1 VISFHVPAMSS
12 RHSVRAISARVCD
25 VVGVRTVE
33 ADLVS
38 RTVQVTGSAD
48 PADVLAAVAAA
59 GYAVDPRVPAGSP
72 TAAPHTEGSDMGTT
86 INPTGT
92 DAFSTDPAGLPVAV
106 PTATLEFEDGDVLD
120 LRMGPVAKRLA
131 GTTVRML
138 GYNGSVPGPT
148 ITVRQGERLTV
159 RATNDADLD
168 TTVHWHGLRLENRYD
183 GVPYDTQQPIAPG
196 ESFTYRLE
204 FPDPGLYWY
213 HPHIREDYTQEMGL
227 YGNILVLPADPD
239 YWPRAHR
246 DVVLTLDDVLID
258 DGVIATFS
266 RSEITHAAMGRFGN
280 VILVGGETD
289 QAFAAQPGEVV
300 RLWLTNTANARVF
313 SVHLPGATMK
323 LVGGDSGRVEHEEFV
338 SDVLIAPSER
348 VIVDVLFEEPGHY
361 TLEHRTPDR
370 TYPLATITVDGEPA
384 EPSLRSS
391 FEVLR
396 RAPEL
401 AAERERLDAW
411 LAAPPDKILAAVAEM
426 DDIAGPSSDGPVA
439 YACPMHPEVVSDE
452 PGRCPTCGMKLMAA
466 TVQGYAC
473 PMHPDVMSDV
483 PGRCPTCGMKL
494 MAASTIGAA
503 TGNGMDHDMHGMDHS
518 MHDTEPDMHGM
529 DHSMHDM
536 EPDMSAMDHS
546 GAPAGH
552 SHEHGHGPGDGIEW
566 EDDMAQF
573 SPRTTPANTRWTLR
587 DRTTGGDGEPVDWS
601 FAVGDRIKIRLVNEM
616 DSDHPMHH
624 PFHLHG
630 AGRFLV
636 LSRDG
641 VPEPNLV
648 WKDTVLLRTGQT
660 VDILF
665 DVTNPGIWMAHCHI
679 PEHMASGM
687 MFTFEVTG
695 GRQS

>member
-1 VISFHVPAMSS
+1 MISFHVPAMSS

-59 GYAVDPRVPAGSP
+59 GYAVDPRVPAGSS
-72 TAAPHTEGSDMGTT
+72 TAAPHTEGSDMGTP
-86 INPTGT
+86 INATGT
-92 DAFSTDPAGLPVAV
+92 DAFSTDPTGLPEAV

-239 YWPRAHR
+239 YWPPAHR

-289 QAFAAQPGEVV
+289 QAFTAQPGEVV

-313 SVHLPGATMK
+313 SVHLPGARMK

-348 VIVDVLFEEPGHY
+348 VIVDVLFERAGSLHARAPDPGPHVPARHD
-361 TLEHRTPDR
+361 HRR
-370 TYPLATITVDGEPA
+370 
-384 EPSLRSS
+384 
-391 FEVLR
+391 R
-396 RAPEL
+396 RA
-401 AAERERLDAW
+401 RR
-411 LAAPPDKILAAVAEM
+411 AVA
-426 DDIAGPSSDGPVA
+426 
-439 YACPMHPEVVSDE
+439 
-452 PGRCPTCGMKLMAA
+452 
-466 TVQGYAC
+466 
-473 PMHPDVMSDV
+473 
-483 PGRCPTCGMKL
+483 
-494 MAASTIGAA
+494 
-503 TGNGMDHDMHGMDHS
+503 
-518 MHDTEPDMHGM
+518 
-529 DHSMHDM
+529 
-536 EPDMSAMDHS
+536 
-546 GAPAGH
+546 
-552 SHEHGHGPGDGIEW
+552 
-566 EDDMAQF
+566 AQF
-573 SPRTTPANTRWTLR
+573 VRGPAARAR
-587 DRTTGGDGEPVDWS
+587 
-601 FAVGDRIKIRLVNEM
+601 
-616 DSDHPMHH
+616 
-624 PFHLHG
+624 
-630 AGRFLV
+630 
-636 LSRDG
+636 
-641 VPEPNLV
+641 
-648 WKDTVLLRTGQT
+648 
-660 VDILF
+660 
-665 DVTNPGIWMAHCHI
+665 
-679 PEHMASGM
+679 
-687 MFTFEVTG
+687 TG
-695 GRQS
+695 GRTRTARRLARRAARQDPRRGRGDGRHRRSGVRRARRVRLPHAPRGRQRRARPLPHVRDEADGRDGAGLRLPDASRRDE